1 MQQSPKPT
9 LKKRILIILLYT
21 VVTGI
26 ILLFQWLGYA
36 LRMAPDPNGPCPH
49 CAEIKAWVT
58 KDIKST
64 IGFIVA
70 TFLFYVANR
79 LIFQLPKR
87 INLTIIISVFAAV
100 EVSTLYYLYLVYT
113 NN

>member
-1 MQQSPKPT
+1 MLQSPKPS
-9 LKKRILIILLYT
+9 LKKRMLIILLYT
-21 VVTGI
+21 AITGI

-36 LRMAPDPNGPCPH
+36 LSMAPDPNGPCPH
-49 CAEIKAWVT
+49 CAQLKAWVT

-79 LIFQLPKR
+79 FIFQLPNR
-87 INLTIIISVFAAV
+87 INLIIIVSVFIIV
-100 EVSTLYYLYLVYT
+100 ELSTLYYLYLVYT
-113 NN
+113 NH